1 MTNFLTIDRL
11 QAHEAPVDLR
21 SALRD
26 ARPVLKAQWLIAADG
41 KFVCHW
47 VTGDP
52 APDRP
57 AASSIR
63 FCHAEAL
70 RRRVARAR
78 DSRISNG
85 QHAETALW
93 MR

>member
-21 SALRD
+21 SVQRY

-41 KFVCHW
+41 QLVCHW

-57 AASSIR
+57 AALSNR
-63 FCHAEAL
+63 LCHAEGL
-70 RRRVARAR
+70 RRCVARAG
-78 DSRISNG
+78 DSRISDG

>member
-11 QAHEAPVDLR
+11 QAHEAPIDLR
-21 SALRD
+21 D
-26 ARPVLKAQWLIAADG
+26 TRPVLKAQWMIAADG
-41 KFVCHW
+41 QLVCHW

-57 AASSIR
+57 AALSIS
-63 FCHAEAL
+63 FCHADAL
-70 RRRVARAR
+70 RRRVTRAR
-78 DSRISNG
+78 DSQISDG
-85 QHAETALW
+85 QHAETILW